1 MLVVPHLHLVPLDSR
16 GIRVPDDS
24 APLLLLPADVIAG
37 QLLVLLLLITILELE
52 TTTTGECVLRLHH
65 Y

>member
-16 GIRVPDDS
+16 GVRVPTDS
-24 APLLLLPADVIAG
+24 APLLLLLADVTAG
-37 QLLVLLLLITILELE
+37 QLLVLFLLVAILELE

-65 Y
+65 N